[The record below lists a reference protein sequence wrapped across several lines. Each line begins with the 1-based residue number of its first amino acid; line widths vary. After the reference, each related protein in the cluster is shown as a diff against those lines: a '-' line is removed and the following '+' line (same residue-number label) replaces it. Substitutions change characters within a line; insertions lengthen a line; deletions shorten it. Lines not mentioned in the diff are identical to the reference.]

1 MMRCEA
7 CAFDVHIRTVAAL
20 MTDAQASDRLKV
32 VSAAKPL
39 ENQLEGVKGEVED
52 EEPRFPTGPR
62 GRLETIAERE
72 AREAH
77 NLKMRFNR
85 TFESHLT

>member
-20 MTDAQASDRLKV
+20 MTDAQASDRPKV
-32 VSAAKPL
+32 VSAARA
-39 ENQLEGVKGEVED
+39 EGMKGVVEDGD

-62 GRLETIAERE
+62 GRLETIVERE